1 MIRGHCLD
9 EQSWWPKLVSSKPDT
24 RTYTRVS
31 TKCTGMEEK
40 NIYIYLIFFEFYF
53 CVCFIMYIINHIH
66 MAFIYKQILGYMFGF
81 LQILMA
87 SDQKTL
93 WTIGLIEG
101 SSRGVREDIYGRG
114 VGDWLNVRGEISS
127 LWSGDHKAI
136 IRVFNWSV
144 YSVMKRRNR
153 DHQEKIHGHMKREK
167 KTGFSEEEPVERK
180 FQICL
185 NSLCSPS
192 CDSPYDAHWQWMLIP
207 ACGVTSEWMIMIIK
221 ENQYCSNLYTA
232 SVINWFNCLFYLRM
246 ISFCTI
252 EWHAERLISKL
263 LIIWPD
269 CPSSRLPSFSFL
281 QGVQD
286 LWTDS
291 DLRVRGGLWLPW
303 WHHPSWGS
311 FWFCFLTIL
320 RVVFVISIK

>member
-1 MIRGHCLD
+1 MSNLD
-9 EQSWWPKLVSSKPDT
+9 GLNLYLQSQIHTHTPGYVPNALEWRKKIFIFISSFWILFLCMFHNVHNKS
-24 RTYTRVS
+24 Y
-31 TKCTGMEEK
+31 
-40 NIYIYLIFFEFYF
+40 
-53 CVCFIMYIINHIH
+53 IH
-66 MAFIYKQILGYMFGF
+66 MAFIYKQILGYMLGF

-114 VGDWLNVRGEISS
+114 VGNWLNVRGEISS

-136 IRVFNWSV
+136 IRVLFNWSV
-144 YSVMKRRNR
+144 YSVMTRRNR

-185 NSLCSPS
+185 NFLCSPS
-192 CDSPYDAHWQWMLIP
+192 CDSSYGAHWQWMLIP

-221 ENQYCSNLYTA
+221 ENQYCSNLCTA

-246 ISFCTI
+246 ISFRTI
-252 EWHAERLISKL
+252 EWHAERLILKL
-263 LIIWPD
+263 LIIWPN
-269 CPSSRLPSFSFL
+269 CPSSRLPSSSFL

-311 FWFCFLTIL
+311 FWFYFLTIL